1 MESYI
6 NIIYNPQKN
15 EWNNILRGNNC
26 QEKGNNE
33 NGVELILKNIAES
46 GDKAL
51 LSYVKIFDNINI
63 KASELL
69 VGEKEF
75 EQAKEKISKELSNA
89 IDCAIANVQ
98 KFHMAQRE
106 KDVVVETI
114 PGVTCS
120 QRNIPISRVGLYIPG
135 GTAPLFS
142 TVIMLAVPAK
152 LAGCK
157 EVILCTPVNKE
168 GKVAPEVLYCAKV
181 CGVDKVYKVG
191 GPAAIAAMAYGT
203 ETIPKVN
210 KIFGPG
216 SNYVTIAKQ
225 LVSKD
230 ICAIDMPAGPSEV
243 MILADDSANPQFICA
258 DFLSQ
263 LEHGYDSQ
271 AILATTSA
279 ALAKEVQSA
288 LKEQISKLSRKNYI
302 SESLKKSRI
311 IVVESDRELVDIA
324 NEYAPEHLIICTK
337 EYRSMCGE
345 IENAGS
351 IFLGNYS
358 TESAGDYA
366 SGTNHTLPTGGWAQS
381 YSGINL
387 GSFMKKISI
396 QEVTIEGLKNIGSV
410 IETMA
415 KAEGL
420 DAHAQSVTIR
430 LEEIAKQ

>member
-1 MESYI
+1 MENYI
-6 NIIYNPQKN
+6 NIIYTPQKN
-15 EWNNILRGNNC
+15 EWSNILRGNNNC
-26 QEKGNNE
+26 EKGNNE

-63 KASELL
+63 KSSELS
-69 VGEKEF
+69 VCEKEF
-75 EQAKEKISKELSNA
+75 EEATEKISKELTYA
-89 IDCAIANVQ
+89 IDCAISNVK
-98 KFHMAQRE
+98 KFHTAQRGS
-106 KDVVVETI
+106 DVLVETM
-114 PGVTCS
+114 PGVICR
-120 QRNIPISRVGLYIPG
+120 QKNIPISKVGLYIPG

-157 EVILCTPVNKE
+157 EIILCTPVNKE
-168 GKVAPEVLYCAKV
+168 GKVAPEVLYCAKM

-225 LVSKD
+225 LISKD

-243 MILADDSANPQFICA
+243 MILADSSANPQFICA

-263 LEHGYDSQ
+263 LEHGFDSQ
-271 AILATTSA
+271 AVLATTSA
-279 ALAKEVQSA
+279 DLAKEVQLA
-288 LKEQISKLSRKNYI
+288 LKEQIGSLSRQNYI

-311 IVVESDRELVDIA
+311 IVVESEKELVDIA
-324 NEYAPEHLIICTK
+324 NEYAPEHLIICT
-337 EYRSMCGE
+337 EDYENICGQ

-366 SGTNHTLPTGGWAQS
+366 SGTNHTLPTGGWARS
-381 YSGINL
+381 YSGVNL

-396 QEVTIEGLKNIGSV
+396 QEITKEGLKNIGSI

-420 DAHAQSVTIR
+420 DAHAKSVTIR
-430 LEEIAKQ
+430 LQEIAKQ